1 MFGNGKVNVETW
13 RCAATL
19 RGHNGDVLDMA
30 WSPHD
35 AWLATCSV
43 DNTVIVWNALK
54 MPGEFPVIN
63 VNQSDIQVPTYVM
76 FLRSRMHFTFF
87 PEKFVTLNMSDF
99 LIWGIYQ
106 TKSLLE

>member
-1 MFGNGKVNVETW
+1 MCFVLLLLLLLSLIGGNTVFGSGKVNVETW
-13 RCAATL
+13 RCSTTL

-54 MPGEFPVIN
+54 MPGEFHLIGKNWVN
-63 VNQSDIQVPTYVM
+63 VRHI
-76 FLRSRMHFTFF
+76 
-87 PEKFVTLNMSDF
+87 
-99 LIWGIYQ
+99 LIKI
-106 TKSLLE
+106 E

>member
-1 MFGNGKVNVETW
+1 MLLLIGGNTVFGSGKVNVETW
-13 RCAATL
+13 RCSTTL

-54 MPGEFPVIN
+54 MPGEFHLIDKNRVN
-63 VNQSDIQVPTYVM
+63 VRHI
-76 FLRSRMHFTFF
+76 
-87 PEKFVTLNMSDF
+87 
-99 LIWGIYQ
+99 LIKI
-106 TKSLLE
+106 E

>member
-1 MFGNGKVNVETW
+1 VFGSGKVNVETW
-13 RCAATL
+13 RCATTL

-54 MPGEFPVIN
+54 MPGEFHVTN
-63 VNQSDIQVPTYVM
+63 MNQYDIQVPACEVLKIRNAFHSLPGKEN
-76 FLRSRMHFTFF
+76 FL
-87 PEKFVTLNMSDF
+87 
-99 LIWGIYQ
+99 W
-106 TKSLLE
+106 

>member
-1 MFGNGKVNVETW
+1 MFGSGKVNVETW
-13 RCAATL
+13 RCATTL

-54 MPGEFPVIN
+54 MPGEFQLIDKNQVN
-63 VNQSDIQVPTYVM
+63 VRHI
-76 FLRSRMHFTFF
+76 
-87 PEKFVTLNMSDF
+87 
-99 LIWGIYQ
+99 LI
-106 TKSLLE
+106 KVE

>member
-1 MFGNGKVNVETW
+1 VFGSGKVNVETW
-13 RCAATL
+13 RCATTL

-54 MPGEFPVIN
+54 MPGEFHVPSMN
-63 VNQSDIQVPTYVM
+63 HCDIHVPARDV
-76 FLRSRMHFTFF
+76 LEIRSAFHFF
-87 PEKFVTLNMSDF
+87 PGKKNL
-99 LIWGIYQ
+99 W
-106 TKSLLE
+106 

>member
-1 MFGNGKVNVETW
+1 VFGSGKVNVETW
-13 RCAATL
+13 RCATTL

-54 MPGEFPVIN
+54 MPGEFHITSM
-63 VNQSDIQVPTYVM
+63 NQSDIQVPTCGVLEIRNA
-76 FLRSRMHFTFF
+76 FHFF
-87 PEKFVTLNMSDF
+87 PKNLAIINM
-99 LIWGIYQ
+99 
-106 TKSLLE
+106 